1 MSGSR
6 LGPPTSRFRRV
17 CVEGGLQDLIC
28 KHSWASEVWHRLCL
42 CLCSQVLLCASVSLP
57 VRSYGLLT
65 YLPHGRRSF
74 CISGLGMEWALPDIQ
89 AEHLLGTEMSTKK
102 IPAGGLSRG
111 GAGWEVREEVQ
122 DPRAD
127 KACSLHTQQSIC
139 TPSRAS
145 GINPTVGQT
154 THPSHRPCGL
164 LPSNRSS
171 RFPETAQT
179 GGGHLKM
186 PPPTPPPRPATDLP
200 TGGSPGQQG
209 LPGPFRPVSQGPCRL

>member
-127 KACSLHTQQSIC
+127 KACSLHTQQSIWNQSHC
-139 TPSRAS
+139 GA
-145 GINPTVGQT
+145 N
-154 THPSHRPCGL
+154 HPP
-164 LPSNRSS
+164 LPPPLWPPPFKQKQPLPRDCPDWRGAPKN
-171 RFPETAQT
+171 A
-179 GGGHLKM
+179 
-186 PPPTPPPRPATDLP
+186 PPPTTLTSCHRPSDRGKPRPARAPRTLP
-200 TGGSPGQQG
+200 TGEPGALQAVV
-209 LPGPFRPVSQGPCRL
+209 PRWS

>member
-57 VRSYGLLT
+57 VRSYRLLT
-65 YLPHGRRSF
+65 YLPHGGRSF
-74 CISGLGMEWALPDIQ
+74 CISGLGMEWALPGIQ

-127 KACSLHTQQSIC
+127 S
-139 TPSRAS
+139 
-145 GINPTVGQT
+145 
-154 THPSHRPCGL
+154 L
-164 LPSNRSS
+164 LPAY
-171 RFPETAQT
+171 PAE
-179 GGGHLKM
+179 HLESIPLWSK
-186 PPPTPPPRPATDLP
+186 PPTPPTAPGASSLQTEAAASQRLPRLE
-200 TGGSPGQQG
+200 GGT
-209 LPGPFRPVSQGPCRL
+209 